1 VNLIDLQTPQLTD
14 VCRLYAVREL
24 YAFGSIV
31 SGRMYDKSDLDFI
44 VRFEDS
50 VPTGAFDRFMGLK
63 EALELLYGRRVDL
76 LTLKPFRNPVFQ
88 AEVNQ
93 SKTLIYAA

>member
-1 VNLIDLQTPQLTD
+1 MHPIDLQTSQLAE
-14 VCRLYAVREL
+14 VCRRYAVREL
-24 YAFGSIV
+24 YVFGSV
-31 SGRMYDKSDLDFI
+31 VTGRMHDQSDLDFI
-44 VRFEDS
+44 VRFESS

-88 AEVNQ
+88 AEVDQ
-93 SKTLIYAA
+93 SKTLLYAA